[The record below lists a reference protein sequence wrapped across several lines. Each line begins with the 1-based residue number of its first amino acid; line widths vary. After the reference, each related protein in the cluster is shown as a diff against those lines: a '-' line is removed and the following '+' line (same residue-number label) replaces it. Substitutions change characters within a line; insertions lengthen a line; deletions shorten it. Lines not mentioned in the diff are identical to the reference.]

1 MKRVYLGIVAT
12 LVVAAFVAGFWP
24 QHRQLTTS
32 QALTETLQTRLD
44 AAEARLRTGQVLGQ
58 LLRLSDA
65 VRVRNYGE
73 AAALSSTYFD
83 TVRQEMSRADADGAV
98 ALNAILASRDQV
110 TTAIAGGDPTLD
122 VTLRQ
127 HEQQLRRALGYP
139 ISDQ

>member
-1 MKRVYLGIVAT
+1 MNRVYLGIAAT

-44 AAEARLRTGQVLGQ
+44 AAETRIRMGQVLGQ

-65 VRVRNYGE
+65 IRLRNYGE

-83 TVRQEMSRADADGAV
+83 TVRQEASRTDADGAV

-110 TTAIAGGDPTLD
+110 TTAIAGADPTLD
-122 VTLRQ
+122 VNLRQ
-127 HEQQLRRALGYP
+127 HEQQLRRVLGYP
-139 ISDQ
+139 VSAP